1 MVFELS
7 DNFNRGAR
15 IKVIGVGGC
24 GGNAVDTMILSG
36 LEGVEFITSNTDS
49 QALVSSLADL
59 KIQLGSELTKGL
71 GAGANPD
78 VGKNAAI
85 ESREQLVEICSDAD
99 MIFIAAGMGGGTGT
113 GGAPIVAEIARECG
127 ALVVGV
133 VTKPFGFEG
142 ARKSV
147 VAEEGLKNLKAVV
160 DTVITIPNQRLLSIA
175 SKNTSLAD
183 AFKKADD
190 VLFQAVKGISDVI
203 TVPGLVNVD
212 FADVKTIMSEMGR
225 ALMGS
230 GLAMGE
236 NRGLEAARQ
245 AISSPLL
252 EDISIKGARGVLI
265 NVTGSSDLT
274 LNDMNDASTL
284 VHEEAHPDAN
294 IIIGAVIDETMGDE
308 VRVTVIATGFGETGE
323 IPVSNKTNQIKTTE
337 AMGHDMGTS
346 HHGQSVGIEQ
356 NQPMMQGQGMAHTPP
371 PANPNVGQAHQPP
384 ASHSQQ
390 PLPMAAVGGVMQ
402 GGASYNHGEY
412 GSRVDKRGG
421 MNGGRDDDYYDTPT
435 FLRKHAD

>member
-7 DNFNRGAR
+7 DNFNRGAK

-36 LEGVEFITSNTDS
+36 LDGVDFVTANTDS
-49 QALVSSLADL
+49 QALISSLADL
-59 KIQLGSELTKGL
+59 KVQLGGELTKGL
-71 GAGANPD
+71 GAGASPD
-78 VGKNAAI
+78 VGRNAAI
-85 ESREQLVEICSDAD
+85 ESREQLVEICSEAD

-113 GGAPIVAEIARECG
+113 GAAPIVAEVARECG

-142 ARKSV
+142 GRKMV
-147 VAEEGLKNLKAVV
+147 IAEDGLASLKEVV

-212 FADVKTIMSEMGR
+212 FADVRTIMSEMGR

-230 GLAMGE
+230 GVAMGE

-274 LNDMNDASTL
+274 LTDMTDASTL
-284 VHEEAHPDAN
+284 VHEEAHPEAN

-308 VRVTVIATGFGETGE
+308 VRVTVIATGFGEVGDMT
-323 IPVSNKTNQIKTTE
+323 ISNNTVVKSDAIGQDINTTNNNSNSIYNQDMGQGQKMGQTP
-337 AMGHDMGTS
+337 APGMGQGQNMGH
-346 HHGQSVGIEQ
+346 
-356 NQPMMQGQGMAHTPP
+356 
-371 PANPNVGQAHQPP
+371 HQPGVT
-384 ASHSQQ
+384 HSQQ
-390 PLPMAAVGGVMQ
+390 PMPMAAAGAAPLGRGELDRVGKL
-402 GGASYNHGEY
+402 GGFHG
-412 GSRVDKRGG
+412 S
-421 MNGGRDDDYYDTPT
+421 DDDYYDTPT
-435 FLRKHAD
+435 FLRKQAD